1 MLLNNIIKGDQ
12 QSNDEQELLKT
23 PKYNDIMRSEE
34 ERVTLNVVSHRT
46 VQDILLKNTLFITQ
60 FTG

>member
-34 ERVTLNVVSHRT
+34 ERVIKSSLTPS
-46 VQDILLKNTLFITQ
+46 
-60 FTG
+60 GSGYSP